1 MEASMIVLEHA
12 DFGQIL
18 QRLSLVRRVKKII
31 SISLVDLE
39 IGNIGL
45 KLRVGLLA
53 EVIKEITNRA
63 RNETSICVPLRPAC
77 QSKRLPRTY
86 SLHK

>member
-45 KLRVGLLA
+45 KL
-53 EVIKEITNRA
+53 
-63 RNETSICVPLRPAC
+63 
-77 QSKRLPRTY
+77 
-86 SLHK
+86 